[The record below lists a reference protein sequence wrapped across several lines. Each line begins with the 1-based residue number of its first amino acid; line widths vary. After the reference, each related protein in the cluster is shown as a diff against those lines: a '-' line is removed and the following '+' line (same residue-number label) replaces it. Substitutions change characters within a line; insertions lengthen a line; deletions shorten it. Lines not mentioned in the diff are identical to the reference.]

1 MTFRGGAKMR
11 IFIILLIAAF
21 IFGCASQGV
30 RYTHEEIKNYPPEI
44 QERIAKGEIALG
56 MTKEQVRYAW
66 GNPSSTRV
74 LTPEKG
80 KQREEWI
87 YSSSLGLLKSRLI
100 FIDGKL
106 TYIISNEQRIVGE
119 E

>member
-1 MTFRGGAKMR
+1 MKILVAL
-11 IFIILLIAAF
+11 FIVVF

-30 RYTHEEIKNYPPEI
+30 RYTYDEIKNYPPDI
-44 QERIAKGEIALG
+44 QERIARGEIAPG

-66 GNPSSTRV
+66 GSPSSTRI

-80 KQREEWI
+80 KQREEWV
-87 YSSSLGLLKSRLI
+87 YSSSLGILKSRLI

-106 TYIISNEQRIVGE
+106 TYIISNEQRVISE

>member
-1 MTFRGGAKMR
+1 MR
-11 IFIILLIAAF
+11 ILSVLFAFLF

-30 RYTHEEIKNYPPEI
+30 RYTYEEIKNYPPEV
-44 QERIAKGEIALG
+44 QERIAKGEIMLG

-66 GNPSSTRV
+66 GNPSSVKV

-80 KQREEWI
+80 KQREEWV
-87 YSSSLGLLKSRLI
+87 YSSSLGILKSRLI
-100 FIDGKL
+100 FVDGKL

>member
-1 MTFRGGAKMR
+1 MKV
-11 IFIILLIAAF
+11 FISLLVALFLAS
-21 IFGCASQGV
+21 CASQGV
-30 RYTHEEIKNYPPEI
+30 RYTYEEIKSYPPDV
-44 QERIAKGEIALG
+44 QERIVKGEIALG

-66 GNPSSTRV
+66 GPPSSTRI

-100 FIDGKL
+100 FVDGKL

-119 E
+119 D

>member
-1 MTFRGGAKMR
+1 MLKGGIKMK
-11 IFIILLIAAF
+11 IFIALLTALFIL
-21 IFGCASQGV
+21 GCASQGV
-30 RYTHEEIKNYPPEI
+30 RYTYDEIKNYPPDI
-44 QERIAKGEIALG
+44 QERIAKGEIAPG

-66 GNPSSTRV
+66 GNPSTTRI

-80 KQREEWI
+80 KQREEWV
-87 YSSSLGLLKSRLI
+87 YSSALGILKSRLI
-100 FIDGKL
+100 FVDGKL

>member
-1 MTFRGGAKMR
+1 MKILVAL
-11 IFIILLIAAF
+11 FIVVF

-30 RYTHEEIKNYPPEI
+30 RYTYDEIKNYPPDI
-44 QERIAKGEIALG
+44 QERIARGEIAPG

-66 GNPSSTRV
+66 GPPSSTRI

-80 KQREEWI
+80 KQREEWV
-87 YSSSLGLLKSRLI
+87 YSSSLGILKSRLI

-106 TYIISNEQRIVGE
+106 TYIISNEQRVISE

>member
-1 MTFRGGAKMR
+1 MR
-11 IFIILLIAAF
+11 LLIIFLIAVF

-30 RYTHEEIKNYPPEI
+30 RYTYEEIKHYPPDI

-66 GNPSSTRV
+66 GSPSSTRI

>member
-1 MTFRGGAKMR
+1 MKF
-11 IFIILLIAAF
+11 FIALLTALFIL
-21 IFGCASQGV
+21 GCASQVV
-30 RYTHEEIKNYPPEI
+30 RYTYDEIKHYPPDI

-56 MTKEQVRYAW
+56 MTKEQVRLAW
-66 GNPSSTRV
+66 GNPSSVRV

-80 KQREEWI
+80 KQREEWV
-87 YSSSLGLLKSRLI
+87 YSSALGILKSRLI
-100 FIDGKL
+100 FVDGKL

>member
-1 MTFRGGAKMR
+1 MKVLF
-11 IFIILLIAAF
+11 FLLILVF
-21 IFGCASQGV
+21 LFGCASQGV
-30 RYTHEEIKNYPPEI
+30 RYTYEEIKNYPPEI

-66 GNPSSTRV
+66 GPPSSTRI

-100 FIDGKL
+100 FVDGKL
-106 TYIISNEQRIVGE
+106 TYVISNEQRIVGE
-119 E
+119 D

>member
-1 MTFRGGAKMR
+1 MR
-11 IFIILLIAAF
+11 ILLSLLTVIF
-21 IFGCASQGV
+21 LFGCASQGV
-30 RYTHEEIKNYPPEI
+30 RYTYEEIKNYPPDI

-66 GNPSSTRV
+66 GPPSSTRI

-106 TYIISNEQRIVGE
+106 TYIISNEQRIVSE
-119 E
+119 D

>member
-1 MTFRGGAKMR
+1 MR
-11 IFIILLIAAF
+11 ILIALLIAVF

-30 RYTHEEIKNYPPEI
+30 RYTYDEIKNYPPDV

-66 GNPSSTRV
+66 GPPSTTRI

-80 KQREEWI
+80 KQREEWV
-87 YSSSLGLLKSRLI
+87 YSSSLVLLKSRLI
-100 FIDGKL
+100 FVDGKR
-106 TYIISNEQRIVGE
+106 TYIISNEQRIVNE

>member
-1 MTFRGGAKMR
+1 MKFSII
-11 IFIILLIAAF
+11 IFSIFLF

-30 RYTHEEIKNYPPEI
+30 RYTYEEIKNYPPEI
-44 QERIAKGEIALG
+44 QERIAKGEIMPG

-66 GNPSSTRV
+66 GAPTSTRI
-74 LTPEKG
+74 LAPEKG

-87 YSSSLGLLKSRLI
+87 YSSSLGILKTRLI

-106 TYIISNEQRIVGE
+106 TYIIGTSHKIADED
-119 E
+119 

>member
-1 MTFRGGAKMR
+1 MR
-11 IFIILLIAAF
+11 TLVILLTAFF
-21 IFGCASQGV
+21 IFSCASQGV
-30 RYTHEEIKNYPPEI
+30 RYTYEEIKNYPPEI
-44 QERIAKGEIALG
+44 QERIAKGEITLG

-80 KQREEWI
+80 KQREEWV
-87 YSSSLGLLKSRLI
+87 YSSSLGILKSRLI
-100 FIDGKL
+100 FVDGKL
-106 TYIISNEQRIVGE
+106 TYILGTEHKIVGE

>member
-1 MTFRGGAKMR
+1 MR
-11 IFIILLIAAF
+11 ILLVLFAFLF

-30 RYTHEEIKNYPPEI
+30 RYTYEEIKNYPPEV
-44 QERIAKGEIALG
+44 QERIAKGEVMLG

-66 GNPSSTRV
+66 GNPSSVKV

-80 KQREEWI
+80 KQREEWV
-87 YSSSLGLLKSRLI
+87 YSSSLGILKSRLI
-100 FIDGKL
+100 FVDGKL

>member
-1 MTFRGGAKMR
+1 MKNLF
-11 IFIILLIAAF
+11 FLLIAVF
-21 IFGCASQGV
+21 LFSCASPGV
-30 RYTHEEIKNYPPEI
+30 RYTYDEIKHYPPDI
-44 QERIAKGEIALG
+44 QERIARGEIALG

-87 YSSSLGLLKSRLI
+87 YTSSLGLLKSRLI

-106 TYIISNEQRIVGE
+106 TYIISTEQRSIGE
-119 E
+119 N

>member
-1 MTFRGGAKMR
+1 MR
-11 IFIILLIAAF
+11 IIITLIIVLF

-30 RYTHEEIKNYPPEI
+30 RYTYDEIKNYPPDI
-44 QERIAKGEIALG
+44 QEKIAKGEIALG
-56 MTKEQVRYAW
+56 MTKEQVRLSW
-66 GNPSSTRV
+66 GNPSSVRV

-80 KQREEWI
+80 KPREEWI

-100 FIDGKL
+100 FVDGKL
-106 TYIISNEQRIVGE
+106 TYIISNEQRIISE

>member
-1 MTFRGGAKMR
+1 MKGLIA
-11 IFIILLIAAF
+11 LLIALF
-21 IFGCASQGV
+21 IVGCASQGV
-30 RYTHEEIKNYPPEI
+30 RYTYDEIKDYPPDI
-44 QERIAKGEIALG
+44 QERITKGEIALG
-56 MTKEQVRYAW
+56 MTKEQVRFAW
-66 GNPSSTRV
+66 GPPSSTKI
-74 LTPEKG
+74 LSPQKG

-119 E
+119 D

>member
-1 MTFRGGAKMR
+1 MKF
-11 IFIILLIAAF
+11 FIALLTALFIL
-21 IFGCASQGV
+21 GCASQGV
-30 RYTHEEIKNYPPEI
+30 RYTYDEIKHYPPDI

-56 MTKEQVRYAW
+56 MTKEQVRLAW
-66 GNPSSTRV
+66 GNPSSVRV

-80 KQREEWI
+80 KQREEWV
-87 YSSSLGLLKSRLI
+87 YSSALGILKSRLI
-100 FIDGKL
+100 FVDGKL

>member
-1 MTFRGGAKMR
+1 MK
-11 IFIILLIAAF
+11 IFVALCIFLF

-30 RYTHEEIKNYPPEI
+30 RYTYEEIKNYPPEI
-44 QERIAKGEIALG
+44 QQRIAKGEISPG

-74 LTPEKG
+74 LTPQDG

-100 FIDGKL
+100 FVDGKL
-106 TYIISNEQRIVGE
+106 TYIISNIQSIVNE

>member
-1 MTFRGGAKMR
+1 MR
-11 IFIILLIAAF
+11 IFLSLLIAAF

-30 RYTHEEIKNYPPEI
+30 RYTHEEIKNYPPDI
-44 QERIAKGEIALG
+44 QERIVKGEIALG

-66 GNPSSTRV
+66 GNPSSTRI

-80 KQREEWI
+80 RQREEWV
-87 YSSSLGLLKSRLI
+87 YSSSLGILKTRLI
-100 FIDGKL
+100 FVDGKL
-106 TYIISNEQRIVGE
+106 TYILGSAHSIVDE

>member
-1 MTFRGGAKMR
+1 MLKGGFKMR
-11 IFIILLIAAF
+11 VLIALFTALF

-30 RYTHEEIKNYPPEI
+30 RYTYDDIKNYPPDI

-66 GNPSSTRV
+66 GNPSSIRV

-100 FIDGKL
+100 FVDGKL
-106 TYIISNEQRIVGE
+106 TYIISNEQRIMNE

>member
-1 MTFRGGAKMR
+1 MR
-11 IFIILLIAAF
+11 FLFALLVVVF

-30 RYTHEEIKNYPPEI
+30 RYTYDEIKHYPPEI
-44 QERIAKGEIALG
+44 QERIAKGEITLG

-66 GNPSSTRV
+66 GPPSSTRI

-87 YSSSLGLLKSRLI
+87 YSSSFGLLKSRLI
-100 FIDGKL
+100 FVDGKL
-106 TYIISNEQRIVGE
+106 TYIISNEQRIIHE
-119 E
+119 D

>member
-1 MTFRGGAKMR
+1 MR
-11 IFIILLIAAF
+11 ILIVLLIAVF

-30 RYTHEEIKNYPPEI
+30 RYTYDEIKNYPPDV

-66 GNPSSTRV
+66 GPPSTTRI

-80 KQREEWI
+80 KQREEWV

-100 FIDGKL
+100 FVDGKL
-106 TYIISNEQRIVGE
+106 TYIISNEQRIVNE

>member
-1 MTFRGGAKMR
+1 MR
-11 IFIILLIAAF
+11 ILISLLIAVF

-30 RYTHEEIKNYPPEI
+30 RYTYDEIKNYPPDV

-66 GNPSSTRV
+66 GPPSTTRI

-80 KQREEWI
+80 KQREEWV

-100 FIDGKL
+100 FVDGKL
-106 TYIISNEQRIVGE
+106 TYIISNEQRIVNE

>member
-1 MTFRGGAKMR
+1 MR
-11 IFIILLIAAF
+11 KLIMLLLAVL

-30 RYTHEEIKNYPPEI
+30 RYTYDEIKNYPPEI
-44 QERIAKGEIALG
+44 QERIAKGEITLG
-56 MTKEQVRYAW
+56 MTKDQVRYAW

-119 E
+119 D

>member
-1 MTFRGGAKMR
+1 MR
-11 IFIILLIAAF
+11 ILITLLIAVF

-30 RYTHEEIKNYPPEI
+30 RYTYDEIKNYPPDV

-66 GNPSSTRV
+66 GPPSTTRI

-80 KQREEWI
+80 KQREEWV

-100 FIDGKL
+100 FVDGKL
-106 TYIISNEQRIVGE
+106 TYIISNEQRIVNE

>member
-1 MTFRGGAKMR
+1 MKK
-11 IFIILLIAAF
+11 LIALLVSLF
-21 IFGCASQGV
+21 IAGCASSGV
-30 RYTHEEIKNYPPEI
+30 RYTYEEIKNYPPEI

-80 KQREEWI
+80 KPREEWI

-100 FIDGKL
+100 FVDGKL

-119 E
+119 D

>member
-1 MTFRGGAKMR
+1 MLKGGFKMR
-11 IFIILLIAAF
+11 VLIALFTVLF
-21 IFGCASQGV
+21 IFGCAYQGV
-30 RYTHEEIKNYPPEI
+30 RYTYDEIKNYPPDI

-56 MTKEQVRYAW
+56 MTKEQVRLAW
-66 GNPSSTRV
+66 GNPSSTRI

-80 KQREEWI
+80 KQREEWV

-100 FIDGKL
+100 FVDGKL